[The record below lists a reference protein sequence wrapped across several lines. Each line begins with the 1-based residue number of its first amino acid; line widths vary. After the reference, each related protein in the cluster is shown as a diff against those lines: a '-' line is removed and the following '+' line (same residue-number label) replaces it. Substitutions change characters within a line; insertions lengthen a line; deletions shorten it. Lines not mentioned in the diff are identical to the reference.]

1 MTSLNSGLP
10 SRDTCAK
17 GPLWKEPL
25 PSSDTRTRWRLAL
38 VHTPIVGRPFT
49 VRSEIGTW
57 IAMECTF
64 RRSVA
69 FTPGA
74 FFSPAAFA

>member
-1 MTSLNSGLP
+1 ME
-10 SRDTCAK
+10 
-17 GPLWKEPL
+17 EPL
-25 PSSDTRTRWRLAL
+25 PSLSDTRTRWRLAL
-38 VHTPIVGRPFT
+38 VHTPIVGRPLT

-64 RRSVA
+64 RRLVA

-74 FFSPAAFA
+74 LFSPAALP